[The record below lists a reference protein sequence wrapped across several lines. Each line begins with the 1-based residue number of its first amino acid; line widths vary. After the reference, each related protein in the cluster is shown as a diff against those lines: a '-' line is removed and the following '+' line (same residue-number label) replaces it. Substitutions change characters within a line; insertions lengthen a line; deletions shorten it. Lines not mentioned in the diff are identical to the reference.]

1 LAGPLRSLSETQ
13 MSLIPDDIR
22 EYFRDV
28 EDHLSHV
35 AERIN
40 TFDEML
46 STLIAAALAEA
57 ANRQNQDMRKISAW
71 AAIALVPTAIAGIY
85 GMNFTNMPE
94 LEWKFGYPMA
104 VMAIIIVCSLL
115 YLALRRKR
123 WL

>member
-1 LAGPLRSLSETQ
+1 
-13 MSLIPDDIR
+13 M
-22 EYFRDV
+22 
-28 EDHLSHV
+28 SHV